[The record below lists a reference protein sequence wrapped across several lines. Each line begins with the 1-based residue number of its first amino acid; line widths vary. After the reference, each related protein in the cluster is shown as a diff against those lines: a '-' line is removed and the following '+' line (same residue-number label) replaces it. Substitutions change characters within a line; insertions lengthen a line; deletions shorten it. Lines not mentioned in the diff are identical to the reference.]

1 MHAVSQKATMED
13 MLQWTPE
20 EVWDAMNDVPND
32 CDLMEAGRLLD
43 SELKNHMS
51 SGRLQA
57 TITAMH
63 KVAVQ
68 QTPEK
73 LVQIAVGDTTE
84 WVTADTAIKH
94 ACEHVTDVYHHLG
107 RCVLTVAQQ
116 QQEIIQLKKA
126 LVELAANTDS
136 AIKALKLDV
145 RANERRDALVLPE
158 ICSYCFVQAP
168 LNGFAENGG
177 VLYCSQLCECASMDA
192 AIDNF

>member
-1 MHAVSQKATMED
+1 
-13 MLQWTPE
+13 
-20 EVWDAMNDVPND
+20 MNDMPND

-73 LVQIAVGDTTE
+73 LVQIVVGDTTE
-84 WVTADTAIKH
+84 WVTADIAIKH
-94 ACEHVTDVYHHLG
+94 ACEHVTDCYHHLG

-116 QQEIIQLKKA
+116 QQEIMQLKKA
-126 LVELAANTDS
+126 LAELAANTDN
-136 AIKALKLDV
+136 AIKALKLDL
-145 RANERRDALVLPE
+145 RAMERRDALASPE
-158 ICSYCFVQAP
+158 ICSHCFVQAP
-168 LNGFAENGG
+168 PGGFTGNGG
-177 VLYCSQLCECASMDA
+177 ILYCSQLCECASMDA
-192 AIDNF
+192 AIDKYINF